1 MSSAAFVVPGEVSVT
16 GVLSVMMISNR
27 SSQNGLKIIL
37 YDLAR

>member
-1 MSSAAFVVPGEVSVT
+1 MSSPVFVVPDEISVT
-16 GVLSVMMISNR
+16 GVLSFMMVSNR